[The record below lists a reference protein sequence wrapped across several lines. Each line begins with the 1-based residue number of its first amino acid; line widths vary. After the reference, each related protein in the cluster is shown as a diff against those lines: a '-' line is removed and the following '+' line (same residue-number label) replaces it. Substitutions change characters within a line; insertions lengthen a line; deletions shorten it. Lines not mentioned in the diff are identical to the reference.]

1 MRKLAL
7 AVLIA
12 LLPLPATA
20 EMRGHGGPV
29 RALAIAPDGESLI
42 SGSFDTSVIRWTLP
56 GETAA
61 QVMRFHAGAIT
72 SVAALP
78 GGWALSGSE
87 DGKIALWKPGDA
99 APATVLNGHTGPV
112 AALAIAEPIGGIA
125 SASWDGTARVW
136 IGSGIVSNQPLVFSG
151 HKGQVN
157 GVAFGP
163 TLTTLITAGYDATV
177 RITPLTGGAPT
188 IIQLPAPL
196 NSLQVAYDG
205 EIIAAGADGKL
216 YILRGDG
223 TERLTVEVQER
234 PISAL
239 ALSADG
245 ELIAAAGLSG
255 AVKILARS
263 TGREVATLVGPG
275 LPVWSLAFHPDGKTL
290 FTGGADRMIRNW
302 DTQTGQP
309 RSPANAPRG
318 DFSASTMNE
327 RGAQVFRACEACH
340 TVTQDGGNRAGPTLH
355 GVFGRR
361 IGTAKDYA
369 YSSSFA
375 AHDIVW
381 NAQTITRLFREG
393 PSVVTPG
400 TKMPEQRLTD
410 PEDLKALVEW
420 LARVTQ

>member
-1 MRKLAL
+1 
-7 AVLIA
+7 
-12 LLPLPATA
+12 
-20 EMRGHGGPV
+20 
-29 RALAIAPDGESLI
+29 
-42 SGSFDTSVIRWTLP
+42 
-56 GETAA
+56 
-61 QVMRFHAGAIT
+61 
-72 SVAALP
+72 
-78 GGWALSGSE
+78 
-87 DGKIALWKPGDA
+87 
-99 APATVLNGHTGPV
+99 
-112 AALAIAEPIGGIA
+112 
-125 SASWDGTARVW
+125 
-136 IGSGIVSNQPLVFSG
+136 
-151 HKGQVN
+151 
-157 GVAFGP
+157 
-163 TLTTLITAGYDATV
+163 
-177 RITPLTGGAPT
+177 
-188 IIQLPAPL
+188 
-196 NSLQVAYDG
+196 
-205 EIIAAGADGKL
+205 
-216 YILRGDG
+216 
-223 TERLTVEVQER
+223 VQER